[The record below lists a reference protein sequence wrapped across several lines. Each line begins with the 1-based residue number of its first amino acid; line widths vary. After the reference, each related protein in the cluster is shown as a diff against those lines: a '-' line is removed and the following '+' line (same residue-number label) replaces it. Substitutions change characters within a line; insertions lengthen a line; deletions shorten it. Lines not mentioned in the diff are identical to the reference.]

1 MTRNKSPRP
10 QVFLPGGHFGRSR
23 RMSKMKT
30 LAIHAALL
38 AGFGALMF
46 MGTVASAV
54 PAAAKCMIDE
64 GNGRYTPCQAL
75 YKKCMR
81 DEGNGRYT
89 PCDAFFDKKKAKNT
103 D

>member
-1 MTRNKSPRP
+1 M
-10 QVFLPGGHFGRSR
+10 RS
-23 RMSKMKT
+23 

-38 AGFGALMF
+38 TGFGALMF
-46 MGTVASAV
+46 TATVASAV
-54 PAAAKCMIDE
+54 PAAKCMIDE

-75 YKKCMR
+75 YKRCMR

-89 PCDAFFDKKKAKNT
+89 PCDAFFNQKKAKNS